1 MDPVPALAPMRI
13 RRIIQPNPRRAG
25 RVSLLV
31 GFLLSI
37 SYSTVARSAQQPA
50 SHLYEGLSVSSVDLV
65 AQPTVNAEAYRP
77 LVAQKAGTP
86 YSTPEIQ
93 KTVEALQGTGK
104 FSKVEVEVKPGADG
118 LDVTFLLE
126 PVFYVGMIY
135 FPGATKAF
143 RHEHLFEVVNYPRQ
157 EPFEI
162 DRVNKGKDLLT
173 QFLAQQG
180 YFTARVEV
188 ETKLDNKLKLANIWY
203 HVLLGPRAKFGD
215 IQITGPPPH
224 EIAQLKG
231 ALHSFRALLHEA
243 SIKEGKRYD
252 AARLQAAT
260 RFLQQFLGKQ
270 NHLANTIHLDQPRY
284 DPETHRAALHWDIQ
298 LGPVVLVR
306 VTGARLSHGKIHS
319 LLPIYEE
326 NAFDQDLVEE
336 GERKLVSYFQG
347 KGYDDVEVVPSTQKA
362 SSQITLI
369 YRVDLGPRRR
379 VAGVAITGNHHFSQQ
394 KLAGQIVVQKAH
406 LFSHGKFNNDLLNQS
421 VKNLTAFYRDAGY
434 QDVQV
439 QAAVATHVNNVDV
452 TFRIR
457 EGELTRVEALHIT
470 GNKTQPLATLAPK
483 GLTLKAG
490 QPYSQSRLNKD
501 RGQII
506 AHYLDL
512 GYPNATLRWSV
523 KAAPHTSHR
532 VIVTYVIDEGTQVHI
547 SDVAFVGEIHTKV
560 SFLKQN
566 TSVKSGAPL
575 SEVKVLGSE
584 SSLYNLG
591 IFDSAS
597 VDPRTPITD
606 QTTEQV
612 LVRVHEEKRNSL
624 AYGFG
629 LLYTPVEGSLSSGI
643 VALPGLPTLGLPKNF
658 KVIEKTVF
666 SPLGSL
672 EYSRLNMFGRA
683 ETASASTFLSVLDQR
698 GSVSYADPQFRGLNW
713 SALLS
718 ASGER
723 SAQNPLFTARLG
735 TASIQF
741 ERNLNAA
748 RTERLQFSYAFQ
760 RTSLTDLLIKNFI
773 PLEDQNVHSSML
785 SASFIRDTRDKP
797 LDAHRGVFET
807 LDFGV
812 SPKLIGSSDN
822 FERFYGQAAYYRKVK
837 PWMVWANDVRLGLV
851 DSFAGSH
858 VPISEK
864 FFSGGANSLRGFPLN
879 GAGPQEL
886 ATLCTQANNPASCTA
901 TITAPTGGLQL
912 FIVNSEGRFPIPI
925 TFPSPIGRNL
935 GGAIFYDGGNVYSHI
950 SFKGLVSNF
959 SNTIGVGL
967 RYETPIGP
975 VRLDIGHNL
984 NPAPGFKATN
994 LFVTL
999 GQSF

>member
-1 MDPVPALAPMRI
+1 MATVLVLA
-13 RRIIQPNPRRAG
+13 A
-25 RVSLLV
+25 
-31 GFLLSI
+31 
-37 SYSTVARSAQQPA
+37 TATAQNA
-50 SHLYEGLSVSSVDLV
+50 ANKLYEGLQVGRVDLV
-65 AQPTVNAEAYRP
+65 AQPTVDAEAYRS
-77 LVAQKAGTP
+77 LVEQKAGTP
-86 YSTPEIQ
+86 YSTSAIQ
-93 KTVEALQGTGK
+93 KTIEALQGTGK
-104 FSKVEVEVKPGADG
+104 FSKVEVGVKPGAEG

-135 FPGATKAF
+135 FPGATRAF
-143 RHEHLFEVVNYPRQ
+143 RYEHLFEVVNHPRQ
-157 EPFEI
+157 EPFET
-162 DRVNKGKDLLT
+162 DRVNKGKAQLI

-180 YFTARVEV
+180 YFSAQVEV
-188 ETKLDNKLKLANIWY
+188 ETKLDEKLKLANIWY

-215 IQITGPPPH
+215 ILITGPPPT
-224 EIAQLKG
+224 EIAQLKA
-231 ALHSFRALLHEA
+231 ALHSFRALLHGA
-243 SIKEGKRYD
+243 TIKEGKHYD
-252 AARLQAAT
+252 PARLEAAT

-270 NHLANTIHLDQPRY
+270 NHLANTIHLEQPRY

-298 LGPVVLVR
+298 LGPAVLVR
-306 VTGARLSHGKIHS
+306 VTGARLSRRALHS

-336 GERKLVSYFQG
+336 GERNLVSYFQG
-347 KGYDDVEVVPSTQKA
+347 KGYDNVEVVPSTQKED
-362 SSQITLI
+362 SQITLI

-379 VAGVAITGNHHFSQQ
+379 VAEVSITGNHHFPRE
-394 KLAGQIVVQKAH
+394 KLADQIVVQKAH
-406 LFSHGKFNNDLLNQS
+406 FFSHGKFNNDLLNQS

-439 QAAVATHVNNVDV
+439 QAAVATHGDDVNV

-457 EGELTRVEALHIT
+457 EGAVTHVEALHVV
-470 GNKTQPLATLAPK
+470 GNKTQPLAKLAPS
-483 GLTLKAG
+483 GLNLKDG
-490 QPYSQSRLNKD
+490 QPYSQARLDQD

-523 KAAPHTSHR
+523 KAAPNASHS

-547 SDVAFVGEIHTKV
+547 SDVAFVGNVRTKA
-560 SFLKQN
+560 SFLQRN
-566 TSVKSGAPL
+566 TSVKAGAPL
-575 SEVKVLGSE
+575 SEANVLRSE
-584 SSLYNLG
+584 SSLYNFG

-597 VDPRTPITD
+597 IDPRTPITD

-612 LVRVHEEKRNSL
+612 LVRVHEEQRNSL
-624 AYGFG
+624 AYGLG
-629 LLYTPVEGSLSSGI
+629 VLYTPVTGSLSSGI
-643 VALPGLPTLGLPKNF
+643 VALPGLPTLGVPNNF

-698 GSVSYADPQFRGLNW
+698 AAVSYTDPQFRGLNW
-713 SALLS
+713 SS
-718 ASGER
+718 MVSVSGER

-741 ERNLNAA
+741 EKALNAA

-760 RTSLTDLLIKNFI
+760 RTTLTDLLIKNFI
-773 PLEDQNVHSSML
+773 PTEDQNVHSSML
-785 SASFIRDTRDKP
+785 SASFVRDTRDKP

-822 FERFYGQAAYYRKVK
+822 FERFYGQAAYYRLVK
-837 PWMVWANDVRLGLV
+837 PWIVWANDVRLGLV
-851 DSFAGSH
+851 DSFDGSH

-912 FIVNSEGRFPIPI
+912 FIVNSEGRFPIPV
-925 TFPSPIGRNL
+925 TFPSPIDRNL
-935 GGAIFYDGGNVYSHI
+935 GAVLFYDGGNVYHTI
-950 SFKGLVSNF
+950 GFKGFINDF
-959 SNTIGVGL
+959 SNTVGIGL
-967 RYETPIGP
+967 RYQTPIGP
-975 VRLDIGHNL
+975 VRLDVGHNL